1 MNNVYNSDQ
10 ARPVLLIVF
19 KGIFNLMD
27 KYEMINLRNKE
38 DFIKIQIEYAEL
50 HEYINNSQDFF
61 FVAEK

>member
-10 ARPVLLIVF
+10 ARPVLLIAF

-27 KYEMINLRNKE
+27 KYEMNNLRNKE